1 MNALLFAVILSSVAD
16 AGPVKL
22 DAMAPCS
29 PQDEFLRANA
39 AYEAG
44 KVADALTAWEGLYAR
59 GLSGASLCYNI
70 GCAHFRLGRRG
81 HAILWFERARR
92 LAPRDEDIRF
102 NLSLARS
109 HLPDETVPP
118 WETFDRLLAPGELA
132 VVVAILLAFL
142 LAAIGFGALTGRDLG
157 KLKPW
162 FAGTTVILVVL
173 GVWLA
178 LRARDLAAPQGFV
191 VAAAAEV
198 RSGPGE
204 EYTAGFTVPEGRRA
218 LLLSVRNG
226 WVEIGVPGQG
236 LKGWVREEAV
246 RKL

>member
-1 MNALLFAVILSSVAD
+1 MSALLLAFILSSAAN
-16 AGPVKL
+16 AGPVSLKPT
-22 DAMAPCS
+22 APS
-29 PQDEFLRANA
+29 NPKDEFVRANS

-44 KVADALTAWEGLYAR
+44 KFADALAAWEGLYAR

-70 GCAHFRLGRRG
+70 GCAHYRLGRRG
-81 HAILWFERARR
+81 HAILWFERARS

-118 WETFDRLLAPGELA
+118 WETFDRVLSPGELS
-132 VVVAILLAFL
+132 VLVAILLAFL
-142 LAAIGFGALTGRDLG
+142 LGAAGFGALTGRDSG

-162 FAGTTVILVVL
+162 LAGAAVALVVL
-173 GVWLA
+173 GAWLA
-178 LRARDLAAPQGFV
+178 LRARDLASPQGFV

-218 LLLSVRNG
+218 LLLNSRNG

-246 RKL
+246 RKI